1 MSHAAITRLAGC
13 LQVFSDGIGLSPE
26 WCAQQQMSNAL
37 GMIRSRHRQQPR
49 IAERSR
55 ILDTVTRY
63 LHTGQVQRPEQIFDI
78 CRGAAWLDEA
88 GGGLLADRQLRRRLF
103 VLAETVTGR
112 SRRLKAFR
120 GLLYAYW
127 CFPVHDAATPVEAI
141 EGWKELRVWLKQR
154 YAEIGQ
160 HPSRKPTWFTI
171 LGAYL
176 HLLEDNPCAPY
187 ASSLLRGSLD
197 TLQQAIDSLSIP
209 IGSWLMSE
217 AVMAQI
223 SEAAQCQDQVFV
235 TLLPQLMR
243 VATGEAGI
251 RVSDEVARRAI
262 AGLVMRYARQIENE
276 PHEELFVLA
285 IERIGNPWWQQSA
298 WDAGVRDET
307 GMPCSLSREM
317 VGSWR
322 KDKVIGEFFLDR
334 GQDASRCEFWLRYA
348 TFIQGISLA
357 APWQDGKDRA
367 LLMRMGEFLLI
378 VPHNADR
385 PINVYPWKALLSKGG
400 GALLDMDLVD
410 ASRSQAVLD
419 QCKPATRLSQLNASE
434 CEKALHGLLFSKGVA
449 RLNPSKPG

>member
-1 MSHAAITRLAGC
+1 MSHAAITRLAGL
-13 LQVFSDGIGLSPE
+13 LQVFGEGLCLSPD
-26 WCAQQQMSNAL
+26 WCAQQQMNDAL

-55 ILDTVTRY
+55 ILDTVNRY
-63 LHTGQVQRPEQIFDI
+63 VHSGQIQRAEQIFDI
-78 CRGAAWLDEA
+78 CRGAACLDEA

-112 SRRLKAFR
+112 TRRLKAFR

-127 CFPVHDAATPVEAI
+127 SFPLHDPSTSVEAV
-141 EGWKELRVWLKQR
+141 EGWKELRNWLKQR

-160 HPSRKPTWFTI
+160 HPSRKPTWFAI

-176 HLLEDNPCAPY
+176 HLLDDNPCAPY
-187 ASSLLRGSLD
+187 ANSLLRGSLD
-197 TLQQAIDSLSIP
+197 KLQQAIDSLSIP
-209 IGSWLMSE
+209 VGSWLMSE

-251 RVSDEVARRAI
+251 RVSDGVARRAI
-262 AGLVMRYARQIENE
+262 AGLVMRYARQIEHQ

-285 IERIGNPWWQQSA
+285 MERIGNPWRQQSA
-298 WDAGVRDET
+298 WDACVRDET

-322 KDKVIGEFFLDR
+322 KDQIIGEFFLDR

-348 TFIQGISLA
+348 TFMQGISLA

-367 LLMRMGEFLLI
+367 LLVRMGEFLLI

-385 PINVYPWKALLSKGG
+385 PINVYPWKALLAKEGG
-400 GALLDMDLVD
+400 GLLDMDLVD

-419 QCKPATRLSQLNASE
+419 KCKPAIRLSQINAAE
-434 CEKALHGLLFSKGVA
+434 CETALHGLLFSLGVV
-449 RLNPSKPG
+449 RLNPAKPR